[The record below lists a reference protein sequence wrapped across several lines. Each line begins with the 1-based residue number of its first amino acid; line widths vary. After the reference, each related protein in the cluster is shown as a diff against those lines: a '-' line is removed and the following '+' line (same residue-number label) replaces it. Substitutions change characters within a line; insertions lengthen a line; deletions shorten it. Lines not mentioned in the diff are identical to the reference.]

1 MNYNNEHRKHL
12 LAYLQQIERLFY
24 QWVGFSVSLALKTDF
39 QELVTSTLFAFAAT
53 KKGKAF
59 DKELEKFGNQ
69 LDQIIKQGITKE
81 WAFANLKQDKL
92 LREGLTKYQN
102 LEALETFKKRK
113 IKDFT
118 ISNRVW
124 DIAKKAQSEIE
135 LALSVSLEEGKSAV
149 QLSREVRN
157 LLNNPTALFRR
168 VRDKYGNLVLSK
180 NAQNYHPGQGV
191 YRSAYKNALRL
202 ASNEINVAYKS
213 ADWLRIQQNP
223 DIVGFEVRLSPQHKV
238 YDMCDQLKGKYPKS
252 FRFHGWHVGCKCHIV
267 TILKTDEEL
276 IKELKADETLPPE
289 SSTNYIG
296 DVPSNYKQ
304 WVTDNKD
311 RFKNW
316 KTKPYFIEANRN
328 DKDILQ
334 KLLEVSKPFQKSTY
348 VVFEPFSPMIVE
360 HLKRVGSNAK
370 KQALL
375 QEIIDDNRAKLIFQH
390 ETNGAKTV
398 LFDLHKGKGESLNN
412 TLAMAKA
419 LNEKGKS
426 VALLPEYENI
436 SSADAI
442 VHFKNKLVIAD
453 FKHSTTKKIGTLK
466 ADIEKG
472 FLQSD
477 NVVLQLENGNT
488 DLFVQSIEELKR
500 KGKGLGNMILMNK
513 HNDILEMS
521 EKEFKLGKYRKLV
534 KGFF

>member
-1 MNYNNEHRKHL
+1 MNYDEQHRKHL

-24 QWVGFSVSLALKTDF
+24 EWVGFSVSLALKTDF
-39 QELVTSTLFAFAAT
+39 RELVTSTLFAFAAT

-59 DKELEKFGNQ
+59 DKELANFSNQ

-81 WAFANLKQDKL
+81 WAFANIKQDKL

-102 LEALETFKKRK
+102 LEALETFKNRK
-113 IKDFT
+113 IKDFAV
-118 ISNRVW
+118 SNRVW
-124 DIAKKAQSEIE
+124 DIAKKAQTEIE

-238 YDMCDQLKGKYPKS
+238 YDICDELKGKYPKS
-252 FRFHGWHVGCKCHIV
+252 FKFHGWHVGCKCHII

-316 KTKPYFIEANRN
+316 KTKPYFIEGNVSAQKNELYITKIAKEYPNGGKINISNLVNTEGSDYERVYQCCDFFAQQGHETTILPRFDSPLKN
-328 DKDILQ
+328 ETYKQLYADLKDTPYWGKCPDFKVGDKFYEHEGHKNSKKGLQ
-334 KLLEVSKPFQKSTY
+334 NMLSRGLKQSDC
-348 VVFEPFSPMIVE
+348 IVIDEGDYTIE
-360 HLKRVGSNAK
+360 HLK
-370 KQALL
+370 
-375 QEIIDDNRAKLIFQH
+375 KLIKFRIK
-390 ETNGAKTV
+390 E
-398 LFDLHKGKGESLNN
+398 GKQIREVWML
-412 TLAMAKA
+412 K
-419 LNEKGKS
+419 
-426 VALLPEYENI
+426 ENRG
-436 SSADAI
+436 
-442 VHFKNKLVIAD
+442 LY
-453 FKHSTTKKIGTLK
+453 KI
-466 ADIEKG
+466 
-472 FLQSD
+472 
-477 NVVLQLENGNT
+477 
-488 DLFVQSIEELKR
+488 
-500 KGKGLGNMILMNK
+500 
-513 HNDILEMS
+513 
-521 EKEFKLGKYRKLV
+521 EF
-534 KGFF
+534 

>member
-1 MNYNNEHRKHL
+1 MNYDEQHRKHL
-12 LAYLQQIERLFY
+12 IDYLQQIERLFY

-39 QELVTSTLFAFAAT
+39 RELVTSTLFAFAAT

-59 DKELEKFGNQ
+59 DKELARFSNQ

-92 LREGLTKYQN
+92 LREELTKYQN

-118 ISNRVW
+118 VSNRVW

-223 DIVGFEVRLSPQHKV
+223 DVVGFEVRLSPQHKV
-238 YDMCDQLKGKYPKS
+238 YDMCDELKGKYPKS
-252 FRFHGWHVGCKCHIV
+252 FKFHGWHVGCKCHIV

-289 SSTNYIG
+289 SSSNYVG
-296 DVPSNYKQ
+296 DVPNNYKQ

-316 KTKPYFIEANRN
+316 KTKPYFIEGNVSAQKNELYITKIAKEYPNGGKINISNLVNTEGSDYERVYQCCDFFAQQGHETTILPRFDSPLKN
-328 DKDILQ
+328 ETYKQLYADLKDTPYWGKCPDFKVGDKFYEHEGHKNSKKGLQ
-334 KLLEVSKPFQKSTY
+334 NMLSRGLKQSDC
-348 VVFEPFSPMIVE
+348 IVIDEGDYTIE
-360 HLKRVGSNAK
+360 HLK
-370 KQALL
+370 
-375 QEIIDDNRAKLIFQH
+375 KLIKFRIK
-390 ETNGAKTV
+390 E
-398 LFDLHKGKGESLNN
+398 GKQIREVWML
-412 TLAMAKA
+412 K
-419 LNEKGKS
+419 
-426 VALLPEYENI
+426 ENRG
-436 SSADAI
+436 
-442 VHFKNKLVIAD
+442 LY
-453 FKHSTTKKIGTLK
+453 KI
-466 ADIEKG
+466 
-472 FLQSD
+472 
-477 NVVLQLENGNT
+477 
-488 DLFVQSIEELKR
+488 
-500 KGKGLGNMILMNK
+500 
-513 HNDILEMS
+513 
-521 EKEFKLGKYRKLV
+521 EF
-534 KGFF
+534 

>member
-1 MNYNNEHRKHL
+1 MNYDNEHRKHL

-39 QELVTSTLFAFAAT
+39 KEFVTKSLFTFVAT

-59 DKELEKFGNQ
+59 DKELEKFSNQ

-81 WAFANLKQDKL
+81 WAFANLKQDHL

-102 LEALETFKKRK
+102 LEALDTFKKRK

-118 ISNRVW
+118 VSDRVW
-124 DIAKKAQSEIE
+124 DIAKKAQTEIE

-223 DIVGFEVRLSPQHKV
+223 DVVGFEVRLSPQHKV
-238 YDMCDQLKGKYPKS
+238 YDVCDELKGKYPKS
-252 FRFHGWHVGCKCHIV
+252 FHFHGWHVGCKCHIV

-334 KLLEVSKPFQKSTY
+334 KLLEVSKSFQKSTY

-360 HLKRVGSNAK
+360 HLKRAGSNAK

-398 LFDLHKGKGESLNN
+398 IFDLHRGKGESLNN

-477 NVVLQLENGNT
+477 NVILQLENGNT

-500 KGKGLGNMILMNK
+500 KGKGLGNMILLNK
-513 HNDILEMS
+513 HNDILEIS

>member
-1 MNYNNEHRKHL
+1 MNYDNEHRKHL

-39 QELVTSTLFAFAAT
+39 QDLVTSTLFAFAST

-59 DKELEKFGNQ
+59 DKELAKFSNQ

-81 WAFANLKQDKL
+81 WAFANLKQDHL

-102 LEALETFKKRK
+102 LEALEAFKKRK

-118 ISNRVW
+118 VSNRVW

-135 LALSVSLEEGKSAV
+135 LALSISLEEGKSAV

-223 DIVGFEVRLSPQHKV
+223 DVVGFEVRLSPQHKV
-238 YDMCDQLKGKYPKS
+238 YDMCDELKGKYPKS
-252 FRFHGWHVGCKCHIV
+252 FRFHGWHVGCKCHII

-276 IKELKADETLPPE
+276 IKELKADEELPPE
-289 SSTNYIG
+289 SSSNYVG

-316 KTKPYFIEANRN
+316 KTKPYFIEGNVSAQKNELYITKIAKEYPNGGKINISNLVNTEGSDYERVYQCCDFFAQQGHETTILPRFDSPLKN
-328 DKDILQ
+328 ETYKQLYADLKDTPYWGKCPDFKVGDKFYEHEGHKNSKKGLQ
-334 KLLEVSKPFQKSTY
+334 NMLSRGLKQSDC
-348 VVFEPFSPMIVE
+348 IVIDEGDYTIE
-360 HLKRVGSNAK
+360 HLK
-370 KQALL
+370 
-375 QEIIDDNRAKLIFQH
+375 KLIKFRIK
-390 ETNGAKTV
+390 E
-398 LFDLHKGKGESLNN
+398 GKQIREVWML
-412 TLAMAKA
+412 K
-419 LNEKGKS
+419 
-426 VALLPEYENI
+426 ENRG
-436 SSADAI
+436 
-442 VHFKNKLVIAD
+442 LY
-453 FKHSTTKKIGTLK
+453 KI
-466 ADIEKG
+466 
-472 FLQSD
+472 
-477 NVVLQLENGNT
+477 
-488 DLFVQSIEELKR
+488 
-500 KGKGLGNMILMNK
+500 
-513 HNDILEMS
+513 
-521 EKEFKLGKYRKLV
+521 EF
-534 KGFF
+534 

>member
-1 MNYNNEHRKHL
+1 MNYDNEHRKHL

-39 QELVTSTLFAFAAT
+39 QELVTSTLFAFATT

-59 DKELEKFGNQ
+59 DKELARFSNQ
-69 LDQIIKQGITKE
+69 LDQIIKQGITRE

-102 LEALETFKKRK
+102 LEALEAFKIRK

-118 ISNRVW
+118 VSNRVW

-223 DIVGFEVRLSPQHKV
+223 DVVGFEVRLSPQHKV
-238 YDMCDQLKGKYPKS
+238 YDMCDELKGKYPKS
-252 FRFHGWHVGCKCHIV
+252 FRFHGWHVGCKCHII

-289 SSTNYIG
+289 SSSNYVG
-296 DVPSNYKQ
+296 DVPNNYKQ

-316 KTKPYFIEANRN
+316 KTKPYFIEGDVSAQKNELYITKIAKEYPNGGKINISNLVNTKGSDYERVYQCCDFFAQQGHETTILPRFDSPLKN
-328 DKDILQ
+328 ETYKQLYADLKDTPYWGKCPDFKVGDKFYEHEGHKNSKKGLQ
-334 KLLEVSKPFQKSTY
+334 NMLSRGLKQSDC
-348 VVFEPFSPMIVE
+348 IVIDEGDYTIE
-360 HLKRVGSNAK
+360 HLK
-370 KQALL
+370 
-375 QEIIDDNRAKLIFQH
+375 KLIKFRIK
-390 ETNGAKTV
+390 E
-398 LFDLHKGKGESLNN
+398 GKQIREVWML
-412 TLAMAKA
+412 K
-419 LNEKGKS
+419 
-426 VALLPEYENI
+426 ENRG
-436 SSADAI
+436 
-442 VHFKNKLVIAD
+442 LY
-453 FKHSTTKKIGTLK
+453 KI
-466 ADIEKG
+466 
-472 FLQSD
+472 
-477 NVVLQLENGNT
+477 
-488 DLFVQSIEELKR
+488 
-500 KGKGLGNMILMNK
+500 
-513 HNDILEMS
+513 
-521 EKEFKLGKYRKLV
+521 EF
-534 KGFF
+534 

>member
-1 MNYNNEHRKHL
+1 MNYDEQHRKHL
-12 LAYLQQIERLFY
+12 IDYLQQIERLFY

-39 QELVTSTLFAFAAT
+39 RELVTSTLFAFATT

-59 DKELEKFGNQ
+59 EKELANFSNQ

-102 LEALETFKKRK
+102 LEALETFKTRK

-118 ISNRVW
+118 VSNRVW

-223 DIVGFEVRLSPQHKV
+223 DVVGFEVRLSPQHKV
-238 YDMCDQLKGKYPKS
+238 YDMCDELKGKYPKS
-252 FRFHGWHVGCKCHIV
+252 FRFHGWHVGCKCHII

-276 IKELKADETLPPE
+276 IKELKADEELPPE
-289 SSTNYIG
+289 SSSNYVG

-316 KTKPYFIEANRN
+316 KTKPYFIEGNVSAQKNELYITKIAKEYPNGGKINISNLVNTEGSDYERVYQCCDFFAQQGHETTILPRFDSPLKN
-328 DKDILQ
+328 ETYKQLYADLKDTPYWGKCPDFKVGDKFYEHEGHKNSKKGLQ
-334 KLLEVSKPFQKSTY
+334 NMLSRGLKQSDC
-348 VVFEPFSPMIVE
+348 IVIDEGDYTIE
-360 HLKRVGSNAK
+360 HLK
-370 KQALL
+370 
-375 QEIIDDNRAKLIFQH
+375 KLIKFRIK
-390 ETNGAKTV
+390 E
-398 LFDLHKGKGESLNN
+398 GKQIREVWML
-412 TLAMAKA
+412 K
-419 LNEKGKS
+419 
-426 VALLPEYENI
+426 ENRG
-436 SSADAI
+436 
-442 VHFKNKLVIAD
+442 LY
-453 FKHSTTKKIGTLK
+453 KI
-466 ADIEKG
+466 
-472 FLQSD
+472 
-477 NVVLQLENGNT
+477 
-488 DLFVQSIEELKR
+488 
-500 KGKGLGNMILMNK
+500 
-513 HNDILEMS
+513 
-521 EKEFKLGKYRKLV
+521 EF
-534 KGFF
+534 